1 MVLIR
6 SADEIFLGL
15 YNQEDKFDKYYFNL
29 SSLTTPEEFG
39 RRISYLF
46 NTWIDL
52 GNTVNYLTYFQQS
65 QVEPGAEAEF
75 ITVKATHVYTAGEVY
90 YISVG
95 WVAGYFVCAGL
106 LLIAGTLSVIIE
118 SMTVAP
124 DILGYVSTVA
134 RNSKYLQLPKTNS
147 AMNGGERARVLGG
160 TKVMMQ
166 DVKAKADIGRIAL
179 GLKHENAEPLK
190 SGRLYR

>member
-1 MVLIR
+1 MR
-6 SADEIFLGL
+6 FLGL
-15 YNQEDKFDKYYFNL
+15 YNQEDKFNKYYFNL
-29 SSLTTPEEFG
+29 SSLSTPEEFG

-46 NTWIDL
+46 NTWMDL
-52 GNTVNYLTYFQQS
+52 GNSVNYLTYS
-65 QVEPGAEAEF
+65 QESQIPPGEEVDF
-75 ITVKATHVYTAGEVY
+75 ITVNATHLYTTAQVYH
-90 YISVG
+90 ISVG
-95 WVAGYFVCAGL
+95 WVIGYFVCAGL
-106 LLIAGTLSVIIE
+106 LLIAGTLSVIVE

-124 DILGYVSTVA
+124 DVLGYVSTVA

-166 DVKAKADIGRIAL
+166 DVKAKADVGRIAL

-190 SGRLYR
+190 PGRLYR

>member
-1 MVLIR
+1 M
-6 SADEIFLGL
+6 GL
-15 YNQEDKFDKYYFNL
+15 YSEEDKFNKDYFNL
-29 SSLTTPEEFG
+29 TSLTTPEQFS

-52 GNTVNYLTYFQQS
+52 GNSVNYLTYYEQKQI
-65 QVEPGAEAEF
+65 QPGEEGEF
-75 ITVKATHVYTAGEVY
+75 ITVNATQVYTAAEVY

-95 WVAGYFVCAGL
+95 WVIGYFVCAGL
-106 LLIAGTLSVIIE
+106 LLVAGTLSVIVE

-124 DILGYVSTVA
+124 DVLGYVSTVA

-147 AMNGGERARVLGG
+147 AMSGGERARVLGT

-190 SGRLYR
+190 PGRLYR